1 MRTSHLSQS
10 FLLPQFGGVVL
21 LNPPFPSVPD
31 SAAALAPGEAYHL
44 STTSLA
50 PTFHLFTQQLYSLLA
65 LPPYPDRLFS
75 KPSRSGGIAQLQRVR
90 VVNEWAAESD
100 KSGLAEPFSRWQL
113 ETVLRQRMREN
124 EDEARKTLS
133 GIVRL
138 VKKIKEMQL
147 GEGVRGK
154 VLGAV
159 ERLEQVSRSWQA
171 IARSLRCGS
180 WLIGLDGRHDRSLA
194 SVPPLARCGG
204 PRQRGIF

>member
-1 MRTSHLSQS
+1 MKTIHASQS

-21 LNPPFPSVPD
+21 LNPPNTGSPD
-31 SAAALAPGEAYHL
+31 HLARGGSDQGEAFHLSSAA
-44 STTSLA
+44 LA
-50 PTFHLFTQQLYSLLA
+50 PTFHLFTQHLYSLLA

-75 KPSRSGGIAQLQRVR
+75 SPAKSSVPSVASTAQSHSIG
-90 VVNEWAAESD
+90 EI

-138 VKKIKEMQL
+138 VSKIREMKV

-159 ERLEQVSRSWQA
+159 ERLEQVSDPSN
-171 IARSLRCGS
+171 
-180 WLIGLDGRHDRSLA
+180 LI
-194 SVPPLARCGG
+194 
-204 PRQRGIF
+204 